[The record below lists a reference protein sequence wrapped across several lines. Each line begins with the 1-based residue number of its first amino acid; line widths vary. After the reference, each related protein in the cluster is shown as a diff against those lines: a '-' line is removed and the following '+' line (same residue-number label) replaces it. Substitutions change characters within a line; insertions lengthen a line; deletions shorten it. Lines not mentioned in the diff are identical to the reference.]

1 MVAESRGRSARGS
14 SKPRSR
20 SPAAAKQKS
29 GRSKSPAPTGG
40 AKRASSGKSKAET
53 PTQSTAS
60 SGSLVGLVP
69 LLAVALAM
77 GAFVAHRNATSNS
90 TGGTASVDFMGFS
103 GKEVDAFITSLTMI
117 LISELGDKTFFIAAV
132 LAMKNSRAVVLCGAL
147 GALALMTVRLSC
159 GERDRS
165 RSTSAQM

>member
-1 MVAESRGRSARGS
+1 MDSTELLRSEVYNGLQRTAEQDLFGTNTLKLNASADALDQPLAAESR
-14 SKPRSR
+14 
-20 SPAAAKQKS
+20 AASLRKEATERLEELAKDEDLS
-29 GRSKSPAPTGG
+29 
-40 AKRASSGKSKAET
+40 
-53 PTQSTAS
+53 
-60 SGSLVGLVP
+60 
-69 LLAVALAM
+69 
-77 GAFVAHRNATSNS
+77 NATSNS